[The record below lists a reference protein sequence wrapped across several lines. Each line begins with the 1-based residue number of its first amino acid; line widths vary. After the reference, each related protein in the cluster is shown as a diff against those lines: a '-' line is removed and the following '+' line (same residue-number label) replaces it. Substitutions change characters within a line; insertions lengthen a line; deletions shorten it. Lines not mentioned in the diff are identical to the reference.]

1 MAITAMQRRINATTG
16 VNRQSV
22 NRKTQTQRRRATK
35 NLYRRKS
42 NGGNGG

>member
-16 VNRQSV
+16 VNRRSV
-22 NRKTQTQRRRATK
+22 NRKTQAQRRRATK